1 MLQNG
6 VHANGVLAIIS
17 AMITPAILILATG
30 SLVASTLTRLGRIVD
45 RARALL
51 RDIAEFRKN
60 GDVVS
65 ATHSE
70 FWLLSY
76 RRRSAFAERALTIYY
91 FAIFLFV
98 AASLAIAIDDLTRGI
113 VPWLALSLTVT
124 GAFCLFAG
132 TAALVFE
139 TNIATG
145 QIRLEIEAALRPDLQ
160 TSELTPPR

>member
-1 MLQNG
+1 MIQNASNTSG
-6 VHANGVLAIIS
+6 LLGIIS

-51 RDIAEFRKN
+51 RDIAEFRRQ
-60 GDVVS
+60 GDSIS
-65 ATHSE
+65 ASLSE
-70 FWLLSY
+70 GWLQSY
-76 RRRSAFAERALTIYY
+76 QRRSQFAERALTIYY
-91 FAIFLFV
+91 IAIFLFV
-98 AASLAIAIDDLTRGI
+98 AASLAIAIDDITRGY
-113 VPWLALSLTVT
+113 VPWLALTLTVL

-145 QIRLEIEAALRPDLQ
+145 QILLEIDAALSTDLSPAG
-160 TSELTPPR
+160 TTLRS